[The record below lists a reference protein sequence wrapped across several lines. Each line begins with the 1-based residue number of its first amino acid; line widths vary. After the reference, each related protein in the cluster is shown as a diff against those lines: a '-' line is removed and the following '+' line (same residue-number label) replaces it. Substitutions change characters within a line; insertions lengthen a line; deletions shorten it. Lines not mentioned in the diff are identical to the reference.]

1 MSNQIVISSGAKVRN
16 LSGVLTG
23 TAGVVNALGINVPSG
38 IPQLDG
44 SGKILVSQ
52 LPNSVMEYKGTWNAA
67 TNTPT
72 LANGTG
78 NQGDVYLVSVAGTV
92 NFGAGAITFA
102 VGDQVIYSGTIWQK
116 AGGSTGTVTSVSVTE
131 SGDALT
137 ITGSPITTSGT
148 INIGFA
154 GTSGQYV
161 NGAGGLTTF
170 PSLTGFVPY
179 TGATANVN
187 LGEFGLSGGYIGL
200 DTTPT
205 STPTTLGTMSWD
217 SFYLTPKVITG
228 VGDTTLQI
236 GQEEVLLVHNNTGS
250 TLSDGQVVYVTGS
263 TGELPSV
270 SLADASSETTS
281 AATLGVVTE
290 SIANG
295 TNGFI
300 TVSGIVH
307 GLNTLAFNE
316 GDLLWLSETAGQF
329 TNVKPISPAHLV
341 LIGYVIK
348 KAGGNGSILVK
359 IQNTQE
365 LKECS
370 DVLFTSLANNDI
382 LAYES
387 STQLWKNKT
396 IPAVLGYTPQAQL
409 NGTGFV
415 KATGTTISYDN
426 STYLTTSAAAS
437 TYVPY
442 TGATTNVNIGSN
454 LFSAATIRIDG
465 DNTSNFGYLG
475 FKQFSGGNSGLNGY
489 TSIYAQGA
497 GSINIAFSQSGGN
510 KTIAF
515 LSNLISNSTT
525 RSYSFPDADGTIA
538 LTSNLSAYLPLTG
551 GTLSGALNIN
561 LGSGTGLNVASDL
574 VVFRASTGFATP
586 RQITLA
592 AGNGATTYLEAK
604 GYGGNYITDFGIR
617 TYNSSGTA
625 FEVFFATSAGNVGI
639 GTTSPNSYS
648 GFTNLQV
655 NGSTYGLVQ
664 VSGSSSTLAS
674 FYAGAGGG
682 NIGTTSNHPFLI
694 FTNDTERLRITSGGN
709 VGIGTTSPSGIL
721 ELKSSAATNSVVFGV
736 VGSIYNVISLNG
748 TNVEGQYLGIAG
760 GGGTDT
766 NLYYSSGNAGAHIF
780 RTGDG
785 SAYTERMRITSG
797 GQLLV
802 GTSTSLSPAGVAS
815 SHSFLALG
823 GSQWVT
829 AFQSNAASAPYGL
842 VVNYTSASPNST
854 SSQFL
859 YLNDNAAVRAQFY
872 SNGGL
877 GNYQANNV
885 NLSDERTKKDI
896 IPLESYWDKFK
907 AIEIV
912 KFKYKDQTHD
922 DFNIGVIA
930 QQVEAVAPEFI
941 DIDGWGETPE
951 DGIPLKS
958 VYTADLHHATIK
970 VLQECM
976 TKIEE
981 LKSEIDELKNK

>member
-1 MSNQIVISSGAKVRN
+1 MSQQIQITGGAKVRN
-16 LSGVLTG
+16 LEGVLTG

-92 NFGAGAITFA
+92 NFGAGPITFA

-131 SGDALT
+131 TGDALT

-170 PSLTGFVPY
+170 PSLTGYVPY

-426 STYLTTSAAAS
+426 STYLTTSSAAS

-454 LFSAATIRIDG
+454 LFSAATIRVDG

-538 LTSNLSAYLPLTG
+538 LTSNLGAYLPLTG
-551 GTLSGALNIN
+551 GTLSGALNVN
-561 LGSGTGLNVASDL
+561 VNSGTGLNVATEN
-574 VVFRASTGFATP
+574 VVFRASPTYGFP
-586 RQITLA
+586 RQLVFSM
-592 AGNGATTYLEAK
+592 GSGPTTTLEAK
-604 GYGGNYITDFGIR
+604 GFGANYITDFNIR
-617 TYNSSGTA
+617 TYNSAGTGFDVFFGTSAGDVGIGNTAPAAKLDVNGSVKGSQFFIGGTPSNTAGFTNSFYAESAFPSLTLKNTSGTA
-625 FEVFFATSAGNVGI
+625 SWYTLGAASAGAFGIWNNTTLEYGIYITSASNIGV
-639 GTTSPNSYS
+639 GTTNVSSLAKLDILLNA
-648 GFTNLQV
+648 TAV
-655 NGSTYGLVQ
+655 NGLQIRTSDAGTVDGSTTANVFRT
-664 VSGSSSTLAS
+664 VNSGAGNWANARYNAWDHIFTTASSS
-674 FYAGAGGG
+674 
-682 NIGTTSNHPFLI
+682 
-694 FTNDTERLRITSGGN
+694 
-709 VGIGTTSPSGIL
+709 
-721 ELKSSAATNSVVFGV
+721 
-736 VGSIYNVISLNG
+736 
-748 TNVEGQYLGIAG
+748 
-760 GGGTDT
+760 
-766 NLYYSSGNAGAHIF
+766 
-780 RTGDG
+780 
-785 SAYTERMRITSG
+785 ERMRITSG
-797 GQLLV
+797 GQVQIKQAGNSFADGLRLINTSNNTWTTLAGGDNDYYFGYNGSAAAKINSA
-802 GTSTSLSPAGVAS
+802 GTY
-815 SHSFLALG
+815 
-823 GSQWVT
+823 T
-829 AFQSNAASAPYGL
+829 AF
-842 VVNYTSASPNST
+842 
-854 SSQFL
+854 
-859 YLNDNAAVRAQFY
+859 
-872 SNGGL
+872 
-877 GNYQANNV
+877 
-885 NLSDERTKKDI
+885 SDRNRKKDFE
-896 IPLESYWDKFK
+896 ESTIGLNAVLGLKPTLYRIKTDDENADKQLGF
-907 AIEIV
+907 
-912 KFKYKDQTHD
+912 
-922 DFNIGVIA
+922 IA
-930 QQVEAVAPEFI
+930 QEVKEFI
-941 DIDGWGETPE
+941 PQAYSESINGDETFI
-951 DGIPLKS
+951 GLNYNAIVAALVKS
-958 VYTADLHHATIK
+958 V
-970 VLQECM
+970 Q
-976 TKIEE
+976 E
-981 LKSEIDELKNK
+981 LKAEIDELKNK